1 VATVEEGRIAFR
13 GHETWYRRARADEPV
28 GAPLLCLHGG
38 PGSTHLGFEALV
50 ALADERDVVVY
61 DQLGCGNSSQPSD
74 PSLWTVELYVAEAAA
89 VREALGLERV
99 HLLGHSWGG
108 MLALEVALT
117 QPDGLESLVLS
128 STLSSAQLWAS
139 EAQRL
144 RAELPDE
151 VRTVLETHEA
161 AGTIDDPAYES
172 AVRTYLERHLC
183 RLDPWPEV
191 VEELLRVTRA
201 EVYETMWGPNE
212 MAPTGTLA
220 DWDVTQRLGEIQVP
234 TLVLCGRY
242 DEATPHQAEVIA
254 AGIPDAQLTIFEE
267 SAHMTLVE
275 EPTRYVAVVREFLR
289 RVEQP
294 DESVAEPNLFGES
307 SDTARP

>member
-1 VATVEEGRIAFR
+1 MPAVEEGRIAFR
-13 GHETWYRRARADEPV
+13 GYETWYRRLRADEPV

-38 PGSTHLGFEALV
+38 PGSTHLGFEALD

-61 DQLGCGNSSQPSD
+61 DQLGCGKSSQPSD
-74 PSLWTVELYVAEAAA
+74 PSLWTVELYVAEVAA
-89 VREALGLERV
+89 VRDALGLDRV

-117 QPDGLESLVLS
+117 QPDGLERLVLS

-144 RAELPDE
+144 RAELLAD
-151 VRTVLETHEA
+151 VRAVLEAHEA
-161 AGTIDDPAYES
+161 AGTVDDPAYEA
-172 AVRTYLERHLC
+172 AVRAYLARHLC

-191 VEELLRVTRA
+191 VEELLRVTRD
-201 EVYETMWGPNE
+201 EVYTTMWGPNE
-212 MAPTGTLA
+212 MIPTGTLA
-220 DWDVTQRLGEIQVP
+220 DWDVTPRLGEICVP
-234 TLVLCGRY
+234 TLVLCGRH

-254 AGIPDAQLTIFEE
+254 GGIPGASIVVFEE

-275 EPTRYVAVVREFLR
+275 EPERYVAVVRDFLR
-289 RVEQP
+289 RREV
-294 DESVAEPNLFGES
+294 
-307 SDTARP
+307 SDT